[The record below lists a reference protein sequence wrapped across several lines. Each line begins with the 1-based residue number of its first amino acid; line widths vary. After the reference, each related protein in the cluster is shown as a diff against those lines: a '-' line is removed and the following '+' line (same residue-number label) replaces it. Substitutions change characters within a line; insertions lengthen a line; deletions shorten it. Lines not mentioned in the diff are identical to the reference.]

1 MHRQLMTGGTVDVTA
16 AGFVAVAVSDGERSV
31 TTYRDVEVS
40 MDSTRGIVHVFKEER
55 HVATAPQALTLIEWQ
70 ASAPATS
77 SAGFRTA

>member
-1 MHRQLMTGGTVDVTA
+1 
-16 AGFVAVAVSDGERSV
+16 
-31 TTYRDVEVS
+31 VEIS

-70 ASAPATS
+70 ATTPSTS